1 MKQNFDSD
9 NPIGKRKLCCL
20 FEEKGRNSFCFEQF
34 VKEKTKRKPV
44 LSRVII
50 ADLVRFLLLMLG
62 STSSVFTV

>member
-9 NPIGKRKLCCL
+9 NPIGKLKLCCL